1 MDKERQLH
9 QGRLA
14 IKKQEAAKLELK
26 IKGLLESVRICLDPL
41 EKIEE
46 LEMDV
51 AFSQMTDLVASW
63 TEYKEIQ
70 DEIKAA
76 NKILGRG

>member
-14 IKKQEAAKLELK
+14 IKKQEAKALELK
-26 IKGLLESVRICLDPL
+26 IKGLLESVRIHLDPL

-46 LEMDV
+46 LEMEI
-51 AFSQMTDLVASW
+51 AFQQMTELFKAW
-63 TEYKEIQ
+63 TLYMETLA
-70 DEIKAA
+70 EIKAA
-76 NKILGRG
+76 RKILGRE